1 MFFCEGDQSVS
12 HEKEIRRFFDLDILL
27 RDAAVDPDNR
37 PTRRMIANACIGM
50 PADDAYYSVRE
61 LREAAHFVHEGEPAG
76 KTKLMSVL
84 SNETCDDFQR
94 CIYFCLA
101 GRGIVEMLDDLE
113 WLEHLLEHRGR
124 IAGEQL
130 RMKIPTM
137 PMVHAYV
144 ADEPDGPMITMDR
157 DFKQGSS
164 WWLDEA
170 LRR

>member
-1 MFFCEGDQSVS
+1 MS
-12 HEKEIRRFFDLDILL
+12 HEKEIRRFFDLDIML
-27 RDAAVDPDNR
+27 RDAALDPENH

-50 PADDAYYSVRE
+50 PANDAYYSVRE
-61 LREAAHFVHEGEPAG
+61 LREAAHWVHEGEAAG
-76 KTKLMSVL
+76 KTKLISVL
-84 SNETCDDFQR
+84 SNDNCDDFQR

-113 WLEHLLEHRGR
+113 WLEELLEHRGR

-137 PMVHAYV
+137 PVKHPYV
-144 ADEPDGPMITMDR
+144 ADEPDGPMIAMDR
-157 DFKQGSS
+157 DFRQGSS

-170 LRR
+170 LRG